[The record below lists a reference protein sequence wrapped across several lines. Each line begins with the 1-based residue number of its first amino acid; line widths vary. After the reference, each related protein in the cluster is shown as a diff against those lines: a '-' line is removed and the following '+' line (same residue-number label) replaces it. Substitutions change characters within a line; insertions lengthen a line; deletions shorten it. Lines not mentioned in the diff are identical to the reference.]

1 MKTAMVQRYDV
12 VVIGAGLGGLTAAAL
27 LARAGRTVLVVER
40 NASVGGAASTYK
52 VKDLVVE
59 AALHETSDPRA
70 PGDPKQPILTRIGV
84 LDAVEWV
91 PTGALYEVRG
101 GPIGEPLL
109 LPDSFAGARDVLAE
123 RFPTARA
130 GTDRLLAEMERAAAG
145 SGCAGEPKGLS
156 LLAALDRAL
165 GDCEPAKCALAANLA
180 LFHDNPGTIAWR
192 FFAGA
197 QGAYLASGSRFI
209 KGGSQRLSNALRR
222 VIQGGGG
229 QFVFRRTATGI
240 GLDADGAAAGLVHQR
255 DGADP
260 VEVRAPV
267 IVGNAAPAA
276 LAALL
281 PEPARQK
288 FDQAFAARSLSTS
301 VFSATVGL
309 ARPAAEFGLRA
320 YSTVLLPPW
329 LRRYADY
336 ARAADLLTGIA
347 DGDAPPL
354 MIANYAAADCG
365 LGGPP
370 HPVCVLGLD
379 RMENWQGLD
388 RPAFETLRVRV
399 LDGIIGRIDREFPGF
414 AAAVVAK
421 TLSTAT
427 SMSSYL
433 NAPQGAIYGFAPL
446 AGNAAAATPAAATPI
461 RGLFLASAYSGWG
474 GFNGAITGGA
484 AAADAILADA

>member
-1 MKTAMVQRYDV
+1 MKTAMAQRYDV

-27 LARAGRTVLVVER
+27 LARAGRKVLVVER

-70 PGDPKQPILTRIGV
+70 PGDPKQHILARIGV

-101 GPIGEPLL
+101 GPVGEPLL
-109 LPDSFAGARDVLAE
+109 LPDSFAAARAVLAE
-123 RFPTARA
+123 RFPVARA
-130 GTDRLLAEMERAAAG
+130 GTDRLLSEMQRAAAG
-145 SGCAGEPKGLS
+145 SGCAGDPEGLS

-180 LFHDNPGTIAWR
+180 LFHDNPGTIAWQ

-222 VIQGGGG
+222 VIQAGGG
-229 QFVFRRTATGI
+229 QFVFRRTATDI
-240 GLDADGAAAGLVHQR
+240 EIDSDGAAAGLVHRR

-281 PEPARQK
+281 PEPARRK
-288 FDQAFAARSLSTS
+288 
-301 VFSATVGL
+301 
-309 ARPAAEFGLRA
+309 
-320 YSTVLLPPW
+320 
-329 LRRYADY
+329 
-336 ARAADLLTGIA
+336 
-347 DGDAPPL
+347 
-354 MIANYAAADCG
+354 
-365 LGGPP
+365 
-370 HPVCVLGLD
+370 
-379 RMENWQGLD
+379 
-388 RPAFETLRVRV
+388 
-399 LDGIIGRIDREFPGF
+399 
-414 AAAVVAK
+414 
-421 TLSTAT
+421 
-427 SMSSYL
+427 
-433 NAPQGAIYGFAPL
+433 
-446 AGNAAAATPAAATPI
+446 
-461 RGLFLASAYSGWG
+461 
-474 GFNGAITGGA
+474 
-484 AAADAILADA
+484 